1 MNFNQNFIKKEAD
14 LRNSEI
20 KISEISESLKLEK
33 EAILS
38 QTEILNQLKTELAK
52 TSAESNA
59 QIQKIAEQNELNQKQ
74 NNEIKDLQNEK
85 NNLIALKSE
94 LSAQNESLQKL
105 LDSQKEEIV
114 KIQEEA
120 KLQFENLA
128 NKILEEKTEKFTT
141 LNQNNLKTI
150 LEPFQEKISEL
161 KNRVNEAY
169 EKENKERFSLAEKVK
184 ELAELNQQIS
194 EDAKK
199 LTRALKGES
208 KTQGNWGEM
217 ILESILEKS
226 GLVKGREYFLE
237 HQLTDENNKVIFSE
251 FSGKKMRPDAVI
263 KYPDER
269 NVIIDSKVSLTA
281 FTELVDETDSEVYA
295 TKLNQHLAS
304 VKNHIQQLSQKAYD
318 DYGKSLDFVM
328 MFIPSEP
335 AYIAAMQADSNLW
348 NYAYERRILLLNPSN
363 LITSLKLIADLWKRE
378 YQSRNAMEIAERG
391 AKLYDKFVGFVENLE
406 KIGKN
411 IDNAKNSYNDAYKQL
426 STGNDN
432 LIVQKLTKNEAAIGI
447 FGYSFLAENKDKVL
461 GITVDNISPTVET
474 IASGKYPVAR
484 SMYFYIKN
492 QHSKDVPALKEYTN
506 LFMSEKMIGD
516 DGILSELGLI
526 PLTSDVRS
534 KARNKVL
541 NSEKLTIEELKH

>member
-1 MNFNQNFIKKEAD
+1 MEILYIILAFILGAVLAYFILKSSSVSRKSYEELKQNFIKKDAD
-14 LRNSEI
+14 FSNAES
-20 KISEISESLKLEK
+20 KIL
-33 EAILS
+33 
-38 QTEILNQLKTELAK
+38 EILEQLKEEKNTNASQAEILIQLQNELAK
-52 TSAESNA
+52 ISAENNA
-59 QIQKIAEQNELNQKQ
+59 QNQKIAEQAELNQKQ
-74 NNEIKDLQNEK
+74 NAEIKDLQLEK
-85 NNLIALKSE
+85 NNLIAIKSE
-94 LSAQNESLQKL
+94 LSAQNENLQKL
-105 LDSQKEEIV
+105 LDTQKEEIV

-128 NKILEEKTEKFTT
+128 NKILEEKTTKFTEQ
-141 LNQNNLKTI
+141 NQKNLKTI

-199 LTRALKGES
+199 LTRALKGEA

-237 HQLTDENNKVIFSE
+237 HQLTDENNKALYSE
-251 FSGKKMRPDAVI
+251 FSGKKMRPDAVV

-281 FTELVDETDSEVYA
+281 FTELVDETDAEVYA
-295 TKLNQHLAS
+295 IKLNQHLS
-304 VKNHIQQLSQKAYD
+304 SIKNHINQLSQKAYD

-335 AYIAAMQADSNLW
+335 AYIAAMQADQNLW
-348 NYAYERRILLLNPSN
+348 NFAYERRILLLNPSN

-411 IDNAKNSYNDAYKQL
+411 IDNAKNSYTDAYKQL

-432 LIVQKLTKNEAAIGI
+432 LIIQTQKLRT
-447 FGYSFLAENKDKVL
+447 L
-461 GITVDNISPTVET
+461 GI
-474 IASGKYPVAR
+474 
-484 SMYFYIKN
+484 KN
-492 QHSKDVPALKEYTN
+492 KKQLPNSLTEEMGNQID
-506 LFMSEKMIGD
+506 FSE
-516 DGILSELGLI
+516 E
-526 PLTSDVRS
+526 
-534 KARNKVL
+534 
-541 NSEKLTIEELKH
+541 

>member
-1 MNFNQNFIKKEAD
+1 MTYLIIGCIAGGIIGATILYFALKSSMVSRSSYDELNNLYIKNNSDLENSNLKINELTNILREEKELHLQQSD
-14 LRNSEI
+14 LLNDLKNEFA
-20 KISEISESLKLEK
+20 KISAEHTSLQSQFLE
-33 EAILS
+33 
-38 QTEILNQLKTELAK
+38 
-52 TSAESNA
+52 
-59 QIQKIAEQNELNQKQ
+59 QKQ
-74 NNEIKDLQNEK
+74 LISKQILQAEALTDDKQSLFAK
-85 NNLIALKSE
+85 NSE
-94 LSAQNESLQKL
+94 LSAINESLQKSL
-105 LDSQKEEIV
+105 ETQKEEIT
-114 KIQEEA
+114 KIQEES

-128 NKILEEKTEKFTT
+128 NKILEEKAEKFTT

-150 LEPFQEKISEL
+150 LEPFQEKITDL

-237 HQLTDENNKVIFSE
+237 HELRDEDNKALFSE
-251 FSGKKMRPDAVI
+251 FSGKKMRPDAVV

-281 FTELVDETDSEVYA
+281 FTELVDETDQDVYLM
-295 TKLNQHLAS
+295 KLNQHLS
-304 VKNHIQQLSQKAYD
+304 SIKNHITQLSQKAYD

-335 AYIAAMQADSNLW
+335 AYIAAMQADQNLW
-348 NYAYERRILLLNPSN
+348 NYAYEKRILLLNPSN

-378 YQSRNAMEIAERG
+378 YQNKNSMEIADRG

-406 KIGKN
+406 KVGKN
-411 IDNAKNSYNDAYKQL
+411 IDQAKDVYNEAYKQL
-426 STGNDN
+426 FTGNDN
-432 LIVQKLTKNEAAIGI
+432 LVIQTQKLK
-447 FGYSFLAENKDKVL
+447 SL
-461 GITVDNISPTVET
+461 GI
-474 IASGKYPVAR
+474 
-484 SMYFYIKN
+484 KN
-492 QHSKDVPALKEYTN
+492 KKDVPQ
-506 LFMSEKMIGD
+506 S
-516 DGILSELGLI
+516 LI
-526 PLTSDVRS
+526 D
-534 KARNKVL
+534 
-541 NSEKLTIEELKH
+541 NSQVYLDNPIE